1 MDQKEIKLLSV
12 LLING
17 GVFYIQRMKKR
28 KKGVH
33 RDLT

>member
-17 GVFYIQRMKKR
+17 GVFYIQRD
-28 KKGVH
+28 H